1 MNMQTTLQ
9 LAIGTLLLFLVLM
22 LASLTTSL
30 LFKFLSQRLSRGVL
44 SSWLA
49 DNESAVAVSV
59 WAAVAIATY
68 FLGPQLLLF
77 LLNRAGH

>member
-1 MNMQTTLQ
+1 MNIQTTLQ

-22 LASLTTSL
+22 LSYLTTSL

-44 SSWLA
+44 ASWLA
-49 DNESAVAVSV
+49 DKESAVAVSV

-77 LLNRAGH
+77 LLNSAGH